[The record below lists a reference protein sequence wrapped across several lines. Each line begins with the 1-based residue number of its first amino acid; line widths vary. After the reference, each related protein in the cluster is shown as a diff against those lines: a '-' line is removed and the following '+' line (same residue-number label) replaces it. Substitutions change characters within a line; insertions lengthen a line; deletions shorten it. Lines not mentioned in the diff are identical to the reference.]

1 VTPVNAI
8 IGQAEMDDR
17 EPRAKQAVVSWLRGR
32 SRPLRVLLVVAIAAF
47 AAELAVMILL
57 FSVVPTHPGLAE
69 AVLDA
74 TLLVLLLF
82 PVLYLSVVRP
92 MARSIVE
99 SERVRS
105 ELRAARDELE
115 VRIKDRTAA
124 LEAANHDLHTEVGM
138 RRRAETELQ
147 RAFEEQRRFLA
158 DASHELRT
166 PLTIIRGE
174 AEVALRAP
182 EQRVSEYRESLET
195 IVGLAEHMAR
205 VVDDLLFLAR
215 STVGQIEYQMAALE
229 LGGLLEAV
237 YHQSRSLAERQRV
250 HLRLAREGP
259 AVVWADA
266 QRLSQLFMILVDN
279 AIKYTPA
286 GGEIRLSLSKAGG
299 MAQVSVA
306 DTGMGIPP
314 EELALVFERFYRG
327 QSQRRSSPGG
337 VGLGLAIAK
346 AIAEGHQGT
355 ISVVSEPGTGTT
367 FTVSLP
373 LHE

>member
-1 VTPVNAI
+1 VVIRPVNRTIPAMTQR
-8 IGQAEMDDR
+8 GVR
-17 EPRAKQAVVSWLRGR
+17 VPRALLGWLRGR
-32 SRPLRVLLVVAIAAF
+32 STPLRVLLVVAVAAF
-47 AAELAVMILL
+47 AAELSVMLLL
-57 FSVVPTHPGLAE
+57 FSKLPTHPGPAE

-99 SERVRS
+99 SERVRG
-105 ELRAARDELE
+105 ELRRARDELE
-115 VRIKDRTAA
+115 ARIKERTAE
-124 LEAANHDLHTEVGM
+124 LEAANRELHTEVGM
-138 RRRAETELQ
+138 RRRVEAELQ

-182 EQRVSEYRESLET
+182 EQRVSDYRGSLET
-195 IVGLAEHMAR
+195 IVALSGHMAR

-215 STVGQIEYQMAALE
+215 STVGQIEYQMEALD

-237 YHQSRSLAERQRV
+237 YHQSRSLAERQHV
-250 HLRLAREGP
+250 HIRLTQEGP

-266 QRLSQLFMILVDN
+266 QRLSQLLMILVDN

-286 GGEIRLSLSKAGG
+286 GGEIRLSLSKTEPL
-299 MAQVSVA
+299 AQVSVA
-306 DTGMGIPP
+306 DTGVGIPR
-314 EELALVFERFYRG
+314 EELDLIFERFYRARSDHR
-327 QSQRRSSPGG
+327 QSPDGT
-337 VGLGLAIAK
+337 GLGLAIAK
-346 AIAEGHQGT
+346 AIAEGHQGA
-355 ISVVSEPGTGTT
+355 ISVGSEPGKGTT

-373 LHE
+373 LH